1 MNSADRSESGRRT
14 TSPRATD
21 AGARRL
27 PTLRLVAAPSSEGVA
42 TDEQLFREFR
52 THDDLAAF
60 DTIVHRYEREL
71 FAYLRRYLGS
81 AESAEDVFQATFL
94 KVYVN
99 RLQFAE
105 GRSFR
110 PWLYAVATHQAID
123 SRRRVQSRRML
134 SLDQGLDRDS
144 DSGAMSE
151 RLSAAGGSAAEVAE
165 EHESNER
172 VRAAIEALPGALRET
187 LLLIYYRGLKYRQ
200 AASVLGIPVGTVKSR
215 LHAALT
221 RLGDALRSVGEASA
235 VAGRGF

>member
-1 MNSADRSESGRRT
+1 MTSTARSEPSRRT
-14 TSPRATD
+14 TSQRDT
-21 AGARRL
+21 GKGSRRL
-27 PTLRLVAAPSSEGVA
+27 PTLRLVATPSSEGAA
-42 TDEQLFREFR
+42 TDEQLFRDFR
-52 THDDLAAF
+52 AHDDLSAF
-60 DTIVHRYEREL
+60 DAIVHRYEREL

-99 RLQFAE
+99 RLQFEE

-144 DSGAMSE
+144 GSGTMSE
-151 RLSAAGGSAAEVAE
+151 WLSAAGGSAAEVAE
-165 EHESNER
+165 EHESTER

-187 LLLIYYRGLKYRQ
+187 LLLIYYRGMKYRQ

-215 LHAALT
+215 LHAALV
-221 RLGDALRSVGEASA
+221 RLGGSLRGPDETSA
-235 VAGRGF
+235 VAAPGF

>member
-1 MNSADRSESGRRT
+1 MNSAARSEPGRRT
-14 TSPRATD
+14 SSPRDT
-21 AGARRL
+21 GNGSQRL
-27 PTLRLVAAPSSEGVA
+27 PTLRLVAAPSSEGAA

-81 AESAEDVFQATFL
+81 AESAEDVSQATFL

-99 RLQFAE
+99 RLQFE
-105 GRSFR
+105 DGRAFR

-134 SLDQGLDRDS
+134 SLDQGTDRDS
-144 DSGAMSE
+144 GSGTMSE
-151 RLSAAGGSAAEVAE
+151 RLPAAGGSAAEVAE
-165 EHESNER
+165 EHESTER
-172 VRAAIEALPGALRET
+172 VRAAIDALPGALRET
-187 LLLIYYRGLKYRQ
+187 LLLIYYRGMKYRQ

-215 LHAALT
+215 LHAALA
-221 RLGDALRSVGEASA
+221 RLGGSLRRPVEASA
-235 VAGRGF
+235 VAGHGF